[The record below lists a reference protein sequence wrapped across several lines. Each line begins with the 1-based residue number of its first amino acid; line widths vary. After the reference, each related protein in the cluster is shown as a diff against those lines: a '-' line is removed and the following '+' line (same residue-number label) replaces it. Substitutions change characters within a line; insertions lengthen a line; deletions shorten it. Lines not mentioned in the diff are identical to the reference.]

1 MDYHLDFYAS
11 LGGLSSLETEL
22 NITRLKEML
31 DLHEFSKTES
41 QFLSGG
47 NKRKLL
53 IAIALIQGPRLVL
66 FDEASAGLDPLSRRR
81 VL

>member
-1 MDYHLDFYAS
+1 LI
-11 LGGLSSLETEL
+11 
-22 NITRLKEML
+22 ITRLKEML
-31 DLHEFSKTES
+31 DLYEFSKTES
-41 QFLSGG
+41 QYLSGG

>member
-1 MDYHLDFYAS
+1 LI
-11 LGGLSSLETEL
+11 
-22 NITRLKEML
+22 ITRLKEIL

-41 QFLSGG
+41 QYLSGG

>member
-1 MDYHLDFYAS
+1 
-11 LGGLSSLETEL
+11 
-22 NITRLKEML
+22 ML

-41 QFLSGG
+41 QYLSGG

-53 IAIALIQGPRLVL
+53 IGIALIQGPRLVL